1 LDNEFTLGG
10 QQLVFYNNN
19 LALEE
24 ALGYGSS
31 DLCLL
36 IPSKKKKKKNKQNKT
51 KHLLNLV
58 GAPKSR

>member
-36 IPSKKKKKKNKQNKT
+36 IPSKKKKKQKTNKT
-51 KHLLNLV
+51 KQNTC
-58 GAPKSR
+58 